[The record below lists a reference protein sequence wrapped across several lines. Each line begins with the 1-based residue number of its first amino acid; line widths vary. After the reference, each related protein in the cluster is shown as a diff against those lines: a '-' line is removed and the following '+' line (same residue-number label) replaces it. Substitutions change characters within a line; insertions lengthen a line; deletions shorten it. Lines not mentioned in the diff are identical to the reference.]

1 MGLPDAGPAPS
12 SKQRQIHTQAEG
24 GGDYPMELSSETE
37 RSDSVTLTCSTL
49 SPYPPRVTLS
59 WDSPPGGP
67 RSSQRGPPSLIQDG
81 IYSTNASLQIE
92 RSRWDDGFEVACV
105 LKPRLSDERIID
117 DGNHGKWYYCS
128 LIGLLFV
135 VPLMGCALKRCC
147 RKPKGLPDSPKLSCL
162 SPTKITVLTLCIL
175 VFIGGIGAAAWAIVQ
190 INSADL
196 RLSVFDR
203 SEGKWRFV
211 CSSSSNEL
219 VAKISCEEMGFVR
232 SLSYSERPS
241 SMVAANG
248 SAGFFCVD
256 EKQLQYGRKIQEI
269 LSAWLC
275 HPNMSEV
282 LLPNRMCQPQ
292 PYRKLSAPI
301 CMYWTVNLMCQPQPY
316 RKLSAPICMY
326 WTVNLMCQPQPYRK
340 LSARICMYW
349 TVNLMCQP
357 YSKLSARIC
366 MYWTVNLMC
375 QPQPYRKLSARICM
389 YWTVNLMCQPQPYR
403 KLSACICMYWTVNL
417 MCQPQLY
424 RMLSARICMYWT
436 VNLMCQPQP
445 YRKLSAR
452 ICMYWTVNLMCQPQP
467 YRKLSARICMYWTVN
482 LMCQPQ
488 PYRKLSA
495 RICMYWTGLDC
506 GRRRLPVDRIVGGQD
521 ASLGKWP
528 WQASLRY
535 DGSHLCGGSVIS
547 DRWIITAAHCF
558 PERNRVTSRWQVF
571 TGSISQAS
579 SGVSMPV
586 QTIVYHSG
594 YQPFKD
600 PNIDDNS
607 NDIAVIYLATP
618 LNFSGQPSVILQE
631 ASVPVISN
639 SVCNGDEYYGNQIS
653 NSMFCA
659 GFADGGIDACQGDS
673 GGPFVCEDSISKTSR
688 WRLCGVVSW
697 GTGCA
702 LPRKPGVYTQV
713 NQFHQ
718 WLSNAMRKSKVQIQ
732 SVSLR
737 ERQVKSLL
745 KTHCWRENSFLNSP
759 QNMTIARGTT
769 ALFTCAVKASQTN
782 DSLAIGFKSKS
793 AGNYNMLKCQGGTKD
808 VTMVSNVEGRCKK
821 NGDTLEA
828 SWRIA
833 IALMSDNET
842 MVICDAPGIKNTT
855 AYLFVYEGKPVDDET
870 TTTYTMKRANAATT
884 EHLLSSAGKT
894 DFRVN
899 FL

>member
-1 MGLPDAGPAPS
+1 MQE
-12 SKQRQIHTQAEG
+12 KQ
-24 GGDYPMELSSETE
+24 
-37 RSDSVTLTCSTL
+37 
-49 SPYPPRVTLS
+49 
-59 WDSPPGGP
+59 
-67 RSSQRGPPSLIQDG
+67 
-81 IYSTNASLQIE
+81 
-92 RSRWDDGFEVACV
+92 
-105 LKPRLSDERIID
+105 
-117 DGNHGKWYYCS
+117 
-128 LIGLLFV
+128 
-135 VPLMGCALKRCC
+135 
-147 RKPKGLPDSPKLSCL
+147 DSPKLSCL

-175 VFIGGIGAAAWAIVQ
+175 VFIVGIGAAAWAIVTYLFKAEDPGLYDVQ

-196 RLSVFDR
+196 LLSVFDR

-256 EKQLQYGRKIQEI
+256 EKQLQYGRKIQE
-269 LSAWLC
+269 
-275 HPNMSEV
+275 V
-282 LLPNRMCQPQ
+282 
-292 PYRKLSAPI
+292 
-301 CMYWTVNLMCQPQPY
+301 
-316 RKLSAPICMY
+316 
-326 WTVNLMCQPQPYRK
+326 
-340 LSARICMYW
+340 
-349 TVNLMCQP
+349 
-357 YSKLSARIC
+357 
-366 MYWTVNLMC
+366 
-375 QPQPYRKLSARICM
+375 
-389 YWTVNLMCQPQPYR
+389 
-403 KLSACICMYWTVNL
+403 LSACACESGRVLSVN
-417 MCQPQLY
+417 CQ
-424 RMLSARICMYWT
+424 
-436 VNLMCQPQP
+436 
-445 YRKLSAR
+445 
-452 ICMYWTVNLMCQPQP
+452 
-467 YRKLSARICMYWTVN
+467 
-482 LMCQPQ
+482 
-488 PYRKLSA
+488 
-495 RICMYWTGLDC
+495 DC

-618 LNFSGQPSVILQE
+618 LNFSDYIQPICLPAHRQPLVDGKVCTVTGWGNTKYYGQPSVILQE

-718 WLSNAMRKSKVQIQ
+718 WLSNAMRTYSQ
-732 SVSLR
+732 SSGVFS
-737 ERQVKSLL
+737 
-745 KTHCWRENSFLNSP
+745 
-759 QNMTIARGTT
+759 MG
-769 ALFTCAVKASQTN
+769 
-782 DSLAIGFKSKS
+782 
-793 AGNYNMLKCQGGTKD
+793 
-808 VTMVSNVEGRCKK
+808 
-821 NGDTLEA
+821 
-828 SWRIA
+828 
-833 IALMSDNET
+833 
-842 MVICDAPGIKNTT
+842 
-855 AYLFVYEGKPVDDET
+855 
-870 TTTYTMKRANAATT
+870 
-884 EHLLSSAGKT
+884 
-894 DFRVN
+894 
-899 FL
+899 